1 MGLFSGIVSWVK
13 KVIKSVLTA
22 IAKLFNGIFG
32 SPLIAALAMFV
43 VGFMVM
49 GPAAFAAFAGNPL
62 LYLSQCLTLTMMVG
76 TSMVLGGIVG
86 AISAVC
92 PDLGKVL
99 GFAFGIISFL
109 MTGFMVLEFFNPAF
123 AAQLAS
129 YTVSGLSTVGLNA
142 SMVLGYMQTANA
154 VGMAALV
161 AGLMAGTNSDGSFKS
176 SFVDGYVDGTFFI
189 PEKVA
194 EVADEVV
201 ETATS
206 SIWGFVGMAAA
217 VFLGYKFVTAGSSST
232 RVVLADERG
241 VNGD

>member
-1 MGLFSGIVSWVK
+1 MGLFSGIVKWVK

-32 SPLIAALAMFV
+32 SPLIAALAMFI

-49 GPAAFAAFAGNPL
+49 GPAAFAAFASNPL

-86 AISAVC
+86 AISAIC

-99 GFAFGIISFL
+99 GFAFGIISFM
-109 MTGFMVLEFFNPAF
+109 MTGFMILDFFNPAF

-129 YTVSGLSTVGLNA
+129 YTISGLSTVGLNA

-176 SFVDGYVDGTFFI
+176 TYVDGYVDGTFFI

-194 EVADEVV
+194 EVADDIV

-206 SIWGFVGMAAA
+206 SIWSLFGLAGAGFLA
-217 VFLGYKFVTAGSSST
+217 YKFFTAGSNTT
-232 RVVLADERG
+232 RVVLE
-241 VNGD
+241 NGGAPDGH